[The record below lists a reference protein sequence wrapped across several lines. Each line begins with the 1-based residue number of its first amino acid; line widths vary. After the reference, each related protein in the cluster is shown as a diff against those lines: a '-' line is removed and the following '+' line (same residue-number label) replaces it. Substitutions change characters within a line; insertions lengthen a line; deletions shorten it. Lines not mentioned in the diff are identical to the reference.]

1 MIARV
6 PYDLIADQ
14 IAAIRLKRKSQPLTQ
29 AEKQELL
36 RLRRIKISRDYRN
49 RKKVTGEKV
58 QAAQIIKKKKGK

>member
-14 IAAIRLKRKSQPLTQ
+14 IAALRLKRKSQPLTQ
-29 AEKQELL
+29 DEKHELL

-49 RKKVTGEKV
+49 RKKVSEEKIRTT
-58 QAAQIIKKKKGK
+58 QIKNHKKGK

>member
-49 RKKVTGEKV
+49 RKKFTGEKV
-58 QAAQIIKKKKGK
+58 QAEQNIKKKKGK